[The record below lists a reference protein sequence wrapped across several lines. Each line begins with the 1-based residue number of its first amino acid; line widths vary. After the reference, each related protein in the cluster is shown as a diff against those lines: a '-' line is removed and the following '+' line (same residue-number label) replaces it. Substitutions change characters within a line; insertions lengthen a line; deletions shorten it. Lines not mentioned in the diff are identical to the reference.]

1 MKNMEIID
9 ANIVLRY
16 LLNDHETLSK
26 KSAKILE
33 NKSVHF
39 PFEVCAEVVYV
50 LEKVYNVPTND
61 RFYERGDGWFGV
73 PAKPSIKKPLASRHC
88 DREERSGK
96 QSVHPFRASWW
107 TKREA
112 ICSSFQLVPG
122 NKLIVPVILRFGK
135 VEGH

>member
-50 LEKVYNVPTND
+50 LEKVYNVPRKDITNSLTILLD
-61 RFYERGDGWFGV
+61 YPNISTSDV
-73 PAKPSIKKPLASRHC
+73 NVLK
-88 DREERSGK
+88 
-96 QSVHPFRASWW
+96 
-107 TKREA
+107 EA
-112 ICSSFQLVPG
+112 LIICSDKNIDFVDSILIAYNHISGVIIHSFD
-122 NKLIVPVILRFGK
+122 KK
-135 VEGH
+135 VNNLCK